1 MEEELKIWKE
11 LKPMIQKIIREET
24 KSCVRRRKMT
34 VTSAYDAQS
43 GLIGVT
49 EAYGQEIMVPASAAV
64 KSLTVGQSVWVESIY
79 GASNSVA
86 MFPGKMA

>member
-1 MEEELKIWKE
+1 MEEALKIWKE
-11 LKPMIQKIIREET
+11 LKPMIQNLIKEET

-34 VTSAYDAQS
+34 VTTAYNAQT

-64 KSLTVGQSVWVESIY
+64 QSLTVGQSVWVESMY

-86 MFPGKMA
+86 MFPGKIV